1 MHQCYH
7 WQPQLIKRW
16 IPLSLLSLIQKTTS
30 IYHTIIERFST
41 KILPLLIHIVSSTNL
56 RTEQERLA
64 TKKNEVN
71 TEVNNQNNTSE
82 LPDLNQAIV
91 NLKVAEFQ
99 AKASTEVIKS
109 ADDSLGTL
117 LDVTA

>member
-1 MHQCYH
+1 VE
-7 WQPQLIKRW
+7 
-16 IPLSLLSLIQKTTS
+16 IPTAFNSGVQGLQNARATAEQAATDIVAATTLGVEQQNS
-30 IYHTIIERFST
+30 
-41 KILPLLIHIVSSTNL
+41 P
-56 RTEQERLA
+56 TE
-64 TKKNEVN
+64 TSEVN
-71 TEVNNQNNTSE
+71 TEVTNPNNNQE

>member
-1 MHQCYH
+1 MEISSAMNSGLQGL
-7 WQPQLIKRW
+7 QNARATADQAAADIVVNTTINTGPQDN
-16 IPLSLLSLIQKTTS
+16 P
-30 IYHTIIERFST
+30 
-41 KILPLLIHIVSSTNL
+41 
-56 RTEQERLA
+56 A
-64 TKKNEVN
+64 KNGEVN
-71 TEVNNQNNTSE
+71 TEVNNVNSNVE

-117 LDVTA
+117 IDVTA

>member
-1 MHQCYH
+1 MDISSAMNSGLQGL
-7 WQPQLIKRW
+7 QNARATADQAAADIVA
-16 IPLSLLSLIQKTTS
+16 STTS
-30 IYHTIIERFST
+30 ST
-41 KILPLLIHIVSSTNL
+41 EPQDNP
-56 RTEQERLA
+56 A
-64 TKKNEVN
+64 KNGEVN
-71 TEVNNQNNTSE
+71 TEVNNVNSNVE

-117 LDVTA
+117 IDVTA